1 MAYQTICPAT
11 GEVKKT
17 FSEISDTDLE
27 AAVKLA
33 QTAYEADW
41 RHRSVPDRAKIVA
54 AVAAKLRERSEEYAQ
69 YVTLEMGKLIAEA
82 RGEVALSAD
91 ILDYYAKRAEHYL
104 KPASIPEAPGNI
116 VETLP
121 LGIIL
126 GVEPWNFPYYQ
137 LARVAGP
144 QLMVG
149 NVVIVKHAN
158 SVPQS
163 ALAFARLFEEVG
175 APSGIYTNIFA
186 SFDQIGRLIDDV
198 RVRGVTVTGSER
210 AGATVAER
218 AGRNLKKSVMEL
230 GGSDPF
236 IVLEDAPLEPTLDN
250 ALWGRMN
257 NTGQSCVAAK
267 RFIIVGKDR
276 GKAFLKGFVARMSAL
291 TAGDPNDPA
300 TTLGPISSE
309 SAMKRLL
316 DQIKAAKKGGAR
328 VVLGGGRINRP
339 GFYVEA
345 TILADIDKKN
355 PIYKQELFGPVA
367 SFYVV
372 KDEAEAIEVANA
384 TPFGLGGSVFTGDL
398 HRGRRVAEE
407 IDSGMVFVN
416 HPTWTAPELPFGGV
430 KNSGYGRELSELGF
444 GEFVNRKLVN
454 VSPVGAAPPGVNSGA
469 NFLAANLDICKIVWP
484 DAT

>member
-1 MAYQTICPAT
+1 MLYQTICPAT
-11 GEVKKT
+11 GEVKET
-17 FSEISDTDLE
+17 FSEISDADLE
-27 AAVKLA
+27 AAVKRA
-33 QTAYEADW
+33 QTVYETDW
-41 RHRSVPDRAKIVA
+41 RHRSVPDRAKIIA

-69 YVTLEMGKLIAEA
+69 YVTLEMGKLIAQA

-91 ILDYYAKRAEHYL
+91 ILDYYAQRAEQYL
-104 KPASIPEAPGNI
+104 KPVSVPEAPGSI

-149 NVVIVKHAN
+149 NVVIIKHAN

-163 ALAFARLFEEVG
+163 ALAFARLFDEVG

-186 SFDQIGRLIDDV
+186 NFDQIGRLIDDV

-210 AGATVAER
+210 AGAAVAER

-267 RFIIVGKDR
+267 RFIVVGEDR
-276 GKAFLKGFVARMSAL
+276 GKAFLEGFTARMSAL
-291 TAGDPNDPA
+291 TAGDPIDPA

-309 SAMKRLL
+309 IAMNRLL
-316 DQIKAAKKGGAR
+316 DQINAATKAGAR
-328 VVLGGGRINRP
+328 VVLGGGRVNRP

-355 PIYKQELFGPVA
+355 PIYTQELFGPVA

-372 KDEAEAIEVANA
+372 EDEAEAIEVANA

-398 HRGRRVAEE
+398 DHGRRVAEE

-444 GEFVNRKLVN
+444 GEFVNRKLVS
-454 VSPVGAAPPGVNSGA
+454 VSPVGAPPPGVSQAG
-469 NFLAANLDICKIVWP
+469 
-484 DAT
+484 

>member
-1 MAYQTICPAT
+1 MAYQTINPAT
-11 GEVKKT
+11 GEVVRT
-17 FSEISDTDLE
+17 FPEISDRELE
-27 AAVKLA
+27 TAVERA
-33 QTAYEADW
+33 QAVYETDW
-41 RHRSVPDRAKIVA
+41 RHRSIADRARIVQA
-54 AVAAKLRERSEEYAQ
+54 AAAKLRENAEEYAQ
-69 YVTLEMGKLIAEA
+69 YLTLEMGKLIAEA
-82 RGEVALSAD
+82 RGEVALAAN
-91 ILDYYAKRAEHYL
+91 ILDYYAGRAENYL
-104 KPASIPEAPGNI
+104 KPQPIVGAPGNT

-121 LGIIL
+121 LGLIL

-149 NVVIVKHAN
+149 NVVMIKHAG

-163 ALAFARLFEEVG
+163 ALAFGRLFDDVG
-175 APSGIYTNIFA
+175 APAGVYTNIFA
-186 SFDQIGRLIDDV
+186 SIEQVAHLIDDA
-198 RVRGVTVTGSER
+198 RIRGVTVTGSER
-210 AGATVAER
+210 AGAAVAER

-267 RFIIVGKDR
+267 RFIVVGRDR
-276 GKAFLKGFVARMSAL
+276 GEAFLKGLITRMAAL
-291 TAGDPNDPA
+291 KVGDPGDPA
-300 TTLGPISSE
+300 TTLGPVSSE
-309 SAMKRLL
+309 NAMNGLL
-316 DQIKAAKKGGAR
+316 RQIEVAKKGGAR
-328 VVLGGGRINRP
+328 VVLGGARVDRP

-345 TILADIDKKN
+345 TILADIGKNN
-355 PIYKQELFGPVA
+355 PIYAQELFGPVA

-372 KDEAEAIEVANA
+372 DTEDAAIELANA

-398 HRGRRVAEE
+398 ERGRQVASR

-416 HPTWTAPELPFGGV
+416 HSTWTAPELPFGGV

-444 GEFVNRKLVN
+444 GEFVNRRLVS
-454 VSPVGAAPPGVNSGA
+454 VSPVGTSPPGVNQAG
-469 NFLAANLDICKIVWP
+469 
-484 DAT
+484 